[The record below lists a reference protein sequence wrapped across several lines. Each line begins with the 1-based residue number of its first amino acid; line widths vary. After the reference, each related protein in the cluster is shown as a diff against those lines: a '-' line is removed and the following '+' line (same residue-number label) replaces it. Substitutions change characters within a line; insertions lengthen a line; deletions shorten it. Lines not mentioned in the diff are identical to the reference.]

1 MQQAVPLLTANV
13 IARLYFDVGYWTL
26 KDDSSTKSVADVIA
40 SVGSKSRKGAVKGIV
55 LNTSNFRKTPE
66 MIDKCKAFL
75 TAAKQDAYRC
85 VIDTSRNYRTPNT
98 TSEWCNNKYAA
109 IGVPPTSNTGMPD
122 VLDYFLW
129 VKVPGESDG
138 ECVQSKDALI
148 GPMERRYFVDKNLG
162 DVVPMVTR
170 PVNKATTTKVAVA
183 TTAAPAMHAPTVA
196 PTSTLLLET
205 TTNTPTTVVPLA
217 TMKLPSEAT
226 KNLSAEGQPQ
236 VEIKAGTSSAPGT
249 DWSWGVGATL
259 AIGGVAVVVAAL
271 FKRWRDDQA
280 AKMSADKLDVLIE
293 S

>member
-1 MQQAVPLLTANV
+1 
-13 IARLYFDVGYWTL
+13 
-26 KDDSSTKSVADVIA
+26 
-40 SVGSKSRKGAVKGIV
+40 
-55 LNTSNFRKTPE
+55 

-75 TAAKQDAYRC
+75 TAAKKDTYRC

-138 ECVQSKDALI
+138 ECVQSKDALV
-148 GPMERRYFVDKNLG
+148 GPSAGLFFDKAFRMQWNDGYFVDKNLG

-226 KNLSAEGQPQ
+226 KYLSAEGQPQ
-236 VEIKAGTSSAPGT
+236 VQIKAGTSSAPGT

-259 AIGGVAVVVAAL
+259 AIGGVAVVVAAR